1 MVAAPRLAV
10 EATLEE
16 RAAYLT
22 RAYAD
27 LTANAAE
34 LAAVVKRLRPVHPAE
49 RIEGWLKLA
58 AEGAFQPLAQDLMAL
73 HYDARYAK
81 QRSLTAAPVPVTVG
95 AASLA
100 PEALPGLAA
109 RLTDELSRL

>member
-10 EATLEE
+10 EAPLDE

-27 LTANAAE
+27 LTADAAE
-34 LAAVVKRLRPVHPAE
+34 LEAVIHRLRPLHPAE
-49 RIEGWLKLA
+49 RVEDWLKMA
-58 AEGAFQPLAQDLMAL
+58 ADGAFQPLAHDLMAR

-81 QRSLTAAPVPVTVG
+81 QRSLTGAPQPLTVE
-95 AASLA
+95 ATSLA
-100 PEALPGLAA
+100 PEALPALAA
-109 RLTDELSRL
+109 RLAAEISRL